1 MSLPPRGLTLRVFAV
16 FCLLTI
22 SLIHSGTASHAESK
36 NSTGPLNLMPV
47 AYGASIW
54 EYVLTGILLPSG
66 LQIPADAQNDDT
78 SKPAVLAVATVS
90 YTGMTSISCPAE
102 PVATIGPAVPGLTF
116 SQLSRGSGVT
126 CASNTSGISGFGFNG
141 DLPTNLAA
149 SKWYKLSIA
158 SDSGTAFTVDAL
170 SIVASVSTSTAANR
184 INIQYSIDGG
194 AMASIGEFIPTG
206 SSATAYPIV
215 PSSIVAVGPGHTLN
229 LFFVPYNPSA
239 SGTTIRI
246 QNNTSITVTTS
257 PVEYTVTYDGNGNT
271 GGTAPADA
279 NNPYNP
285 TEWVSVAGPGDLVK
299 AGYTFGGW
307 NTAANGSGTHYNPG
321 QLFAINANT
330 TLYTQWIVAPCFSS
344 GSLDPTFDTDGKVTT
359 SIASGNDFG
368 QAVAIQA
375 DGKIVVAGYASN
387 GTNDDLAV
395 ARYNTD
401 GSPDTTFSGD
411 GKVTTPILGFD
422 QAYSVA
428 IQPDGKIVAAGASG
442 SSSNLDF
449 AIVRYNSDGS
459 LDTTFDGDGK
469 VTTPI
474 GSSFDGAYSVAIQP
488 DGKIVA
494 AGYTDNAFDTDFAI
508 ARYNS
513 DGSPDTTFDGDGKV
527 VTAFGTSFD
536 GAYAVAIQAD
546 GKIVAAG
553 TSMNGA
559 EFDFA
564 LVRYNSNGSLDPS
577 FDTDGKVT
585 TSVVTSSDQ
594 ARSVTIQSDSRIVAA
609 GYSFNGTNTDFAVV
623 RYNSNGSL
631 DTSFSGD
638 GKVTTDVLGFDDF
651 ALSIA
656 VQPDGKILTAGY
668 SDNGSDQDF
677 SALRYNANGSLDASF
692 DADGKVTT
700 QVGISHDQANAVAI
714 QPDGRIVAA
723 GYSLTGSN
731 ADFAVVR
738 YGGNCPPLPP
748 DLSITNV
755 THNEGNSGT
764 TTFSFTVSLT
774 APAPPGG
781 VTFDI
786 ATADNTATTADNDY
800 VARSLSLQTINAG
813 GTSYTF
819 DVLVNGDT
827 TPEAN
832 ERFSVNVTN
841 VTGASVADGLGR
853 GTIQNDD
860 VAVLN
865 TLSYNGNGNT
875 GGTAPVDANNPY
887 NPTEWVSVAG
897 PGDLV
902 KAGYTFG
909 GWNTAANGTG
919 THYNPA
925 QLFAITADTTLY
937 AEWVIAPCFNSA
949 TGSLDPSFDGDGKVT
964 TITRGGSG
972 IVNVSSMA
980 IQPDG
985 KIVAAGSSPN
995 GSNRD
1000 FSFVR
1005 YNPDGLLDTSF
1016 GIDGIVMHQV
1026 QIFAEDV
1033 GLSVAIQPDGKIVAV
1048 GWTDDGTGS
1057 LIGLM
1062 RLNTDG
1068 SLDTSFGAGGIA
1080 ATDLPGSGE
1089 MARSVAIQPDGKIV
1103 VAGQSGNGPNT
1114 DFAVLRY
1121 RADGLLDTSFG
1132 TGGTVITDVLG
1143 ADDVAQSV
1151 VIQPDGKIVVVGQS
1165 WNVSNTDFAVV
1176 RYNSDGSL
1184 DTSFDTDGKVVTD
1197 VQNNNPDLASSGAL
1211 QPDGRI
1217 VVAGSSLQGLFQFAL
1232 LRYNTDGSLDTSF
1245 DTDGKVVTSVH
1256 GEYDF
1261 AYSVVVQA
1269 DGKIVA
1275 AGRSLNG
1282 PNYDFGLARYNTD
1295 GSLDTSFDGD
1305 GKVTTGVLNSDDEA
1319 YAVAIQRNGRIVA
1332 AGQSFRE
1339 NNFDFALVRYGS
1351 SNCDTSPPDTTITAN
1366 PPDPSANANASFSFT
1381 GTDEPGGSGVTAFEC
1396 SIDGGAFAACTS
1408 PQSYHGL
1415 SEGPHTF
1422 NVRAIDGAGNADA
1435 TPASYTW
1442 VIDTTPPDT
1451 TITVSPPDPS
1461 GTSSASFSFASNE
1474 AGAVFACSL
1483 DGAAFAACTSPQ
1495 IYSGLSDGPHTFQV
1509 RAVDAAGNVDP
1520 TPASHPWVIDT
1531 MPPDTTI
1538 TGNPTNPTNSTSAS
1552 FTFTSNE
1559 TSVTFECS
1567 LDGAAFAA
1575 CTSPKSY
1582 TGLALGSHTFQV
1594 RAKDSVGNTDPTPA
1608 SYTWVINS
1616 PPTISAAGGVTRVQA
1631 AGPSISQIATVGDP
1645 DQAPNTLAVT
1655 VNGGPS
1661 ATVNGVTVNSITI
1674 APSGAVSAS
1683 VSAACG
1689 ATNASFTLR
1698 VTDSGGLFAQATLAV
1713 TVINE
1718 TVPPVINPIANVIAT
1733 LPLNSPATSMAV
1745 SFPLPTATDNCG
1757 AVVVTTNPVS
1767 GSVFNIGNTTVNV
1780 TATDANGNVSTATF
1794 TVSVQYPFSGF
1805 TGRVYNPPAT
1815 NYATAG
1821 NTLPMSFSLGGNKG
1835 LNIFAA
1841 GSPSSQQVSC
1851 ATGTP
1856 VGAATPAIG
1865 NLMYFGQYSYYWTTD
1880 PAWGGTCRR
1889 FSMTLNDGST
1899 RTLNF
1904 WFYNTPGVPP
1914 VFIKPGRTRLDL
1926 MMPVD

>member
-36 NSTGPLNLMPV
+36 NSTGPLGLMPV

-54 EYVLTGILLPSG
+54 EYVFTGILLPSG
-66 LQIPADAQNDDT
+66 PQIPADAQSDDNA
-78 SKPAVLAVATVS
+78 KPAVLAVATVS
-90 YTGMTSISCPAE
+90 YTGMSSISCPAE
-102 PVATIGPAVPGLTF
+102 PVATIAPSVPGLTF
-116 SQLSRGSGVT
+116 SQLSRGGGVT
-126 CASNTSGISGFGFNG
+126 CASVTNGINGFGFNG
-141 DLPTNLAA
+141 DLATNVAA
-149 SKWYKLSIA
+149 SKWYTLSIT
-158 SDSGTAFTVDAL
+158 SDAVTTFTVDAM
-170 SIVASVSTSTAANR
+170 SIVSRVSTAATGNSVA
-184 INIQYSIDGG
+184 IQYSIGAGG
-194 AMASIGEFIPTG
+194 KTSVGSFTPTTTE
-206 SSATAYPIV
+206 TAYPIT
-215 PSSIVAVGPGHTLN
+215 PSTSISAGPGQTVN
-229 LFFVPYNPSA
+229 LFFIPYNLSA
-239 SGTTIRI
+239 SGTTARLI
-246 QNNTSITVTTS
+246 NGTSITVTTA
-257 PVEYTVTYDGNGNT
+257 PVEYTVNYDGNGNT
-271 GGTAPADA
+271 SGTAPVDA
-279 NNPYNP
+279 NNPYNAA
-285 TEWVSVAGPGDLVK
+285 EWVSVAGSGDLVK
-299 AGYTFGGW
+299 TGYTFGGW

-330 TLYTQWIVAPCFSS
+330 TLYAQWIVAPCFSS

-359 SIASGNDFG
+359 PIASGNDFG

-387 GTNDDLAV
+387 GTNDDFAV

-411 GKVTTPILGFD
+411 GKVTTPISGFD
-422 QAYSVA
+422 QAYSVG
-428 IQPDGKIVAAGASG
+428 IQPDGKIVAVGASG
-442 SSSNLDF
+442 SSTLDF

-564 LVRYNSNGSLDPS
+564 LVRYNSNGSLD
-577 FDTDGKVT
+577 
-585 TSVVTSSDQ
+585 
-594 ARSVTIQSDSRIVAA
+594 
-609 GYSFNGTNTDFAVV
+609 
-623 RYNSNGSL
+623 
-631 DTSFSGD
+631 TSFSGD

-677 SALRYNANGSLDASF
+677 SAVRYNANGSLDSSF

-700 QVGISHDQANAVAI
+700 QVGSSQDQANAVAI
-714 QPDGRIVAA
+714 QPDARIVAA

-738 YGGNCPPLPP
+738 FGDDCPPVLPV
-748 DLSITNV
+748 LSINNV
-755 THNEGNSGT
+755 TQNEGNSGT
-764 TTFSFTVSLT
+764 TTFSFTVSLD
-774 APAPPGG
+774 APALAGG

-786 ATADNTATTADNDY
+786 ATSDNTATTADNDY
-800 VARSLSLQTINAG
+800 VARSLSSQTINAG

-827 TPEAN
+827 TPELN

-865 TLSYNGNGNT
+865 TLSYNGNGNS
-875 GGTAPVDANNPY
+875 GGTAPVDGNSPY
-887 NPTEWVSVAG
+887 NSTSWISALG
-897 PGDLV
+897 PGTLV
-902 KAGYTFG
+902 KTGFAFG
-909 GWNTAANGTG
+909 GWNTAADASG
-919 THYNPA
+919 THYNPS
-925 QLFAITADTTLY
+925 QLFTITADTTLY
-937 AEWVIAPCFNSA
+937 AEWIVAPCFNST
-949 TGSLDPSFDGDGKVT
+949 TGSLDPTFDTDGKVT
-964 TITRGGSG
+964 TMVGQGGGAYST
-972 IVNVSSMA
+972 V

-985 KIVAAGSSPN
+985 YIVAAGYANN
-995 GSNRD
+995 GANND
-1000 FSFVR
+1000 FAVAR
-1005 YNPDGLLDTSF
+1005 YNPDGSLDPTF
-1016 GIDGIVMHQV
+1016 GTG
-1026 QIFAEDV
+1026 
-1033 GLSVAIQPDGKIVAV
+1033 GVAITDVAGGDDQANAAAIQSDGKIVLA
-1048 GWTDDGTGS
+1048 GNANTG
-1057 LIGLM
+1057 
-1062 RLNTDG
+1062 LN
-1068 SLDTSFGAGGIA
+1068 S
-1080 ATDLPGSGE
+1080 
-1089 MARSVAIQPDGKIV
+1089 
-1103 VAGQSGNGPNT
+1103 
-1114 DFAVLRY
+1114 
-1121 RADGLLDTSFG
+1121 
-1132 TGGTVITDVLG
+1132 
-1143 ADDVAQSV
+1143 
-1151 VIQPDGKIVVVGQS
+1151 
-1165 WNVSNTDFAVV
+1165 DFAVV
-1176 RYNSDGSL
+1176 RYNADGSLDTTFGTGGKVTTAVGTGSDAAFAVAIQPDGRIVAAGRNTNNSSSDFTLVRYNADGSLDMSFGTGGIVLTPIGPIGDLIASVAILPDGRIVAAGSNDGDFALARYNADGTL
-1184 DTSFDTDGKVVTD
+1184 DTSFDTDGIVTTD
-1197 VQNNNPDLASSGAL
+1197 ILGGADSAGSVAI

-1217 VVAGSSLQGLFQFAL
+1217 VAAGSAYNGSTYEYAL
-1232 LRYNTDGSLDTSF
+1232 
-1245 DTDGKVVTSVH
+1245 V
-1256 GEYDF
+1256 
-1261 AYSVVVQA
+1261 
-1269 DGKIVA
+1269 
-1275 AGRSLNG
+1275 
-1282 PNYDFGLARYNTD
+1282 RYNTD

-1305 GKVTTGVLNSDDEA
+1305 GKVTTVVTGTFDN
-1319 YAVAIQRNGRIVA
+1319 AVAVALAPDGKIVA
-1332 AGQSFRE
+1332 AGNSKLGDHVHNSVVRYNPNGSLDPSFDADGKVLTPIGTD
-1339 NNFDFALVRYGS
+1339 DFAYSVAIQPDGRFVAAGASFDNSVSGFALARYGGS
-1351 SNCDTSPPDTTITAN
+1351 CDVTAPDTSITAN
-1366 PPDPSANANASFSFT
+1366 PPDPSSSANASFSFT
-1381 GTDEPGGSGVTAFEC
+1381 GTDEPGGSGVASFEC
-1396 SIDGGAFAACTS
+1396 SIDSGTFAACTS
-1408 PQSYHGL
+1408 PQSYPGL
-1415 SEGPHTF
+1415 SEGQHTF
-1422 NVRAIDGAGNADA
+1422 AVRAIDGAGNADT

-1451 TITVSPPDPS
+1451 TITASPPDPS
-1461 GTSSASFSFASNE
+1461 GTSSASFSFTSNE
-1474 AGAVFACSL
+1474 AGVSFMCSR
-1483 DGAAFAACTSPQ
+1483 DGSAFAVCTSPL

-1509 RAVDAAGNVDP
+1509 RAVDTAGNADP
-1520 TPASHPWVIDT
+1520 TPASHTWVIDT
-1531 MPPDTTI
+1531 TPPDTTI
-1538 TGNPTNPTNSTSAS
+1538 TGNPTNPTNSTSAL

-1559 TSVTFECS
+1559 TPVTFECS
-1567 LDGAAFAA
+1567 LDGAAFTA
-1575 CTSPKSY
+1575 CTSPQNY

-1594 RAKDSVGNTDPTPA
+1594 RAKDAVGNIDPTPA

-1616 PPTISAAGGVTRVQA
+1616 PPTITAAGGVTRVQA
-1631 AGPSISQIATVGDP
+1631 AGPSVSQIATVGDP

-1655 VNGGPS
+1655 VNGAPS

-1689 ATNASFTLR
+1689 ATNASFTLH
-1698 VTDSGGLFAQATLAV
+1698 VTDSGGLFTQATLAV

-1767 GSVFNIGNTTVNV
+1767 GSIFNVGNTTVNV
-1780 TATDANGNVSTATF
+1780 TAVDGNGNVSTAAF

-1821 NTLPMSFSLGGNKG
+1821 NTLPLSFSLGGNKG

-1865 NLMYFGQYSYYWTTD
+1865 NLTFFGQYSYYWTTD
-1880 PAWGGTCRR
+1880 PAWGGTCRT
-1889 FSMTLNDGST
+1889 FSMNLNDGST
-1899 RTLNF
+1899 RTLKF

-1926 MMPVD
+1926 MMPVG